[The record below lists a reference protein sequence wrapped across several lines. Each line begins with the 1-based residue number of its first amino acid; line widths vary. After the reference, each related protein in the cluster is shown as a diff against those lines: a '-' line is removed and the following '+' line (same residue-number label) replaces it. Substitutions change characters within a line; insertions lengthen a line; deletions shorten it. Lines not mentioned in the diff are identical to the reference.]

1 MNQLSVG
8 IIVCGQNEGEQ
19 MIKLW
24 STGLDKMDGMDIE
37 KFSVPLHE
45 IFQPVEYFRVK
56 FNDLNLKEN
65 GKL

>member
-1 MNQLSVG
+1 
-8 IIVCGQNEGEQ
+8 
-19 MIKLW
+19 LW
-24 STGLDKMDGMDIE
+24 STGLDKMDGMDID